1 MLESVKQN
9 QQIQKRP
16 LLSDCPLPIIKNNWK
31 INIDF
36 SMGLLDLTIYGT
48 PCITQERQS
57 TLYYMTEIFPL
68 DYKRPKHSP
77 SRDEGNPHTFQGTRL
92 IKYLHALSSLRLVL
106 LLQSPIDQ
114 CKLQI
119 FIRMRD
125 CKFD

>member
-77 SRDEGNPHTFQGTRL
+77 SRDEGNPHAHFPRIATDKIPSRAFIITFGFVTTVTDR
-92 IKYLHALSSLRLVL
+92 S
-106 LLQSPIDQ
+106 
-114 CKLQI
+114 
-119 FIRMRD
+119 M
-125 CKFD
+125 